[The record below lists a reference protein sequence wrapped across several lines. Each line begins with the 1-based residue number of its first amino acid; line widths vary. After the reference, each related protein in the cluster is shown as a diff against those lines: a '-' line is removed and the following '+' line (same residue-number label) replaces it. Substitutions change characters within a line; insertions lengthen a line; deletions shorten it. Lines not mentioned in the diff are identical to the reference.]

1 MLVWVYRLLI
11 GTLGLEGVVEAVARE
26 ALEGWDRVLEVE
38 IVGREI
44 VFRAGRSLAHSIQC
58 IEGHRFLPNKGR
70 SIIGSLIVDGH
81 GHVGLSF
88 GDRLRWHGVPAHR
101 VDVEG
106 GLHLH
111 LRARLKPRTG
121 AKSARCTVEQA

>member
-44 VFRAGRSLAHSIQC
+44 VFRAGR
-58 IEGHRFLPNKGR
+58 
-70 SIIGSLIVDGH
+70 
-81 GHVGLSF
+81 
-88 GDRLRWHGVPAHR
+88 
-101 VDVEG
+101 
-106 GLHLH
+106 
-111 LRARLKPRTG
+111 
-121 AKSARCTVEQA
+121 